1 MTPANEPH
9 GPMARIWSGRV
20 RTGDADA
27 YAGLMRSV
35 AVPDYR
41 VIPGNLGAWV
51 LRRDGEAETEF
62 SMLTMWDSLEAVR
75 RFAGDPV
82 DRAHYYDFDSAY
94 LLDLPERVTHFTID
108 SEVVPPTPSPASRDT
123 IGASCTLEADERA
136 ERLAAWRAVRA
147 RALSIEQ
154 SEGGLRLVFAPTE
167 PLEQLATLVAQESDC
182 CAFYRFTLR
191 VDGPARVLEIHAGTG
206 NAAAA
211 RALLGLD

>member
-1 MTPANEPH
+1 MIAKVT
-9 GPMARIWSGRV
+9 RGR
-20 RTGDADA
+20 GF
-27 YAGLMRSV
+27 AGLVRYLETGKDGASPDRVDWVEARNLPSDDPQTAGILMRATAHQS
-35 AVPDYR
+35 DR
-41 VIPGNLGAWV
+41 VEKPVYHVSISF
-51 LRRDGEAETEF
+51 DH
-62 SMLTMWDSLEAVR
+62 
-75 RFAGDPV
+75 GDPV

-191 VDGPARVLEIHAGTG
+191 VDGPARVLEINAGTG